1 MLMVRFSNLELL
13 RILRENARTPFLRIA
28 KQLGVTETAVR
39 KRVRRLEEE
48 GIIVRYTV
56 EVDFKKLGY
65 EVHAFIGIDTKPETL
80 IDTIKSLK
88 GLEEVVSLY
97 STSGDHMLIAE
108 CLFKS
113 SSDLVKFIDKLNSMS
128 GVTRVCPAIVIEKIK

>member
-128 GVTRVCPAIVIEKIK
+128 GVTRVCPAIVVEKIK

>member
-1 MLMVRFSNLELL
+1 MVRFSNLELL

>member
-1 MLMVRFSNLELL
+1 MVRFSNLELL

-113 SSDLVKFIDKLNSMS
+113 GSDLVKFIDKLNSMS

>member
-1 MLMVRFSNLELL
+1 MVRFSNLELL

-128 GVTRVCPAIVIEKIK
+128 GVTRVCPAIVVEKIK